1 MKKIT
6 IAAAAAFML
15 AACTPGQKT
24 FTFVQITDPQMRFT
38 RDTGIEGTDAFQLDS
53 IHLEQA
59 VARINALS
67 PDFVVVTGDM
77 VHDVNNESDQKTYKE
92 LIGKIDKSIPV
103 YHVPGNHDI
112 RDGADNSLIDAY
124 ISRFGYD
131 RFSFSH
137 KGNRFI
143 GINSNIIRGAN
154 GTREPEQF
162 EWLSDELASAK
173 KKHEPVYVFAHCP
186 VFLDNMDEEVSYH
199 AFQPEM
205 RRKYWD
211 LFKEGGVKAMIAG
224 HLHYNKSTE
233 FEGIQTV
240 ITGPTGYSFEQG
252 GNKEGLRLWTISPD
266 GFSSEF
272 IYLTD

>member
-1 MKKIT
+1 MKHT
-6 IAAAAAFML
+6 SLAVAAAIL
-15 AACTPGQKT
+15 LTACSPGSKT

-38 RDTGIEGTDAFQLDS
+38 RDTGIEGMSDFQLDS

-59 VARINALS
+59 VAKINGLS
-67 PDFVVVTGDM
+67 PAFVVVTGDM
-77 VHDVNNESDQKTYKE
+77 IHDVNNESDLKVYKS

-112 RDGADNSLIDAY
+112 RDGADDSLVEAY
-124 ISRFGYD
+124 IARFGSD
-131 RFSFSH
+131 RFSFEY
-137 KGNRFI
+137 KGSKFI
-143 GINSNIIRGAN
+143 GIDSNVIRGAN
-154 GTREPEQF
+154 PTREPEQF
-162 EWLSDELASAK
+162 QWLSDELAAAK

-186 VFLDNMDEEVSYH
+186 VFLDTFDEELTYH

-211 LFKEGGVKAMIAG
+211 LFKEGGVRAMIAG
-224 HLHYNKSTE
+224 HLHYNHTTE

-266 GFSSEF
+266 ACSSEF
-272 IYLTD
+272 IYLAE